1 MRYICTSIVVSFM
14 LGQLAGVPSGAAEVL
29 VDSPVQ
35 SPVPGTQVIDPATG
49 LRSYL
54 VMLEADP
61 TEIGPEA
68 ASAMATEAITKSI
81 GADRMRFIYD
91 YAITGFAAW
100 MTEDEAARMRNFPG
114 VLVVEPDLY
123 QSIAN
128 ASAGL
133 DTNPNEPDPWN
144 LRRISSPDGLAP
156 AYDPCGADGSGVTA
170 IIIDTGI
177 CLDQTLFAGRIQDAV
192 SFVAPTAADLDG
204 HGTHV
209 AGTIAGIGVGVAPG
223 CEIVA
228 LQVESGDGMPES
240 AIIAALNWV
249 ANPANAAPPSVV
261 NMSLGGPV
269 RGTSGLVR
277 FFAISTVAERGIPVV
292 VAAGND
298 GRTAYWTAPAN
309 VIFALTVG
317 ATNVFDQPAAFSNY
331 GAAVDIWAP
340 GVGILSANSEHPDGG
355 LKFESGTSQAA
366 PCVSGV
372 VALFLERHVTAE
384 QIEHEP
390 EYISSRAHIAL
401 ARAAVPALVDIT
413 DPLIGVPGGTGT
425 IAGSANQLLQ
435 ACDGPLGVACDED
448 VDWHGNTASIILGD
462 GITPIPGSF
471 ECTRTISNAAGLVEL
486 TINTLSSNL
495 DATLPSIQDVASGE
509 TLWPKSLPVDNW
521 ETYRFFQDRT
531 VVSSSRQGLRVIW
544 PGQDDI
550 DVMGYGYVMTAHVR
564 DNCAGDING
573 TGSVNVSDLLTVLD
587 TWGPCDPTIPCI
599 ADLDGNGE
607 VGINDV
613 LAVIGQWGAC
623 AEYLPPGFIHDCNG
637 NLVPK
642 GFLGDKF
649 LDTGERHIL
658 VNPIFEPLN
667 ITAVDL
673 NCAELNWD
681 TLEGNSY
688 TISPNDPRVGA
699 CTITGDS
706 CIQTDFYECGVAGGM
721 FWGRGISCDAITENG
736 DQYLHSPI
744 CDSESSIS
752 YGSPLKQIPIPN
764 TGGYTTYRQ
773 PVDPGIYSISRIGWV
788 SAVAHSA
795 SRTAPNI
802 DGHNKFS
809 LGLPLLSD
817 AVFGVTVYY
826 VDGGP
831 STFIRCTPEKSPI
844 AATNSTSGAFVT
856 EDLLPAGDREI
867 ASIRLARDPDGLQC
881 QSSKFFQPSLVGVE
895 VASDSGQLFVE
906 QSKDGGRTWYPFIS
920 ANGQSVQM
928 NLCITP

>member
-14 LGQLAGVPSGAAEVL
+14 LGHLVGVASGAAEVL

-177 CLDQTLFAGRIQDAV
+177 SLDQTLFAGRIQDAV

-228 LQVESGDGMPES
+228 LQVDAGDGETDS

-261 NMSLGGPV
+261 NMSLGSPV
-269 RGTSGLVR
+269 RGTSGLVE
-277 FFAISTVAERGIPVV
+277 FVAISTVVERGIPVV
-292 VAAGND
+292 VSAGNE
-298 GRTAYWTAPAN
+298 GHSAYWHAPAN

-390 EYISSRAHIAL
+390 EFIPSRAHIAL

-413 DPLIGVPGGTGT
+413 DPLTGVPGGTGT

-448 VDWHGNTASIILGD
+448 VNWHGNTASIILGD
-462 GITPIPGSF
+462 GITPIPGTF
-471 ECTRTISNAAGLVEL
+471 ECTRTIWNAAGLVEL
-486 TINTLSSNL
+486 TINTLSSKF

-509 TLWPKSLPVDNW
+509 TLWPKSLPGDQW
-521 ETYRFFQDRT
+521 ERYRFYQDRT

-607 VGINDV
+607 VDINDV

-623 AEYLPPGFIHDCNG
+623 AEYLLPGFIHDCNG

-642 GFLGDKF
+642 GFLGDIF

-658 VNPIFEPLN
+658 ANPIFEHLN

-706 CIQTDFYECGVAGGM
+706 CIQTDFHECGVAGGM
-721 FWGRGISCDAITENG
+721 FWGRGISCDAITGSG
-736 DQYLHSPI
+736 DQYEHSPI

-752 YGSPLKQIPIPN
+752 YGSPLKGPPIISQL
-764 TGGYTTYRQ
+764 GYRTYRQ
-773 PVDPGIYSISRIGWV
+773 PIDPGIYSISRIGWV
-788 SAVAHSA
+788 STVSHSL
-795 SRTAPNI
+795 SRTTANL
-802 DGHNKFS
+802 DGYGYS

-817 AVFGVTVYY
+817 MVFGVTVYY

-831 STFIRCTPEKSPI
+831 PTFIRCTPEKFPISPI
-844 AATNSTSGAFVT
+844 YGAFVA

-867 ASIRLARDPDGLQC
+867 SSIRLAVDPDGLQC
-881 QSSKFFQPSLVGVE
+881 QSSMFFTQTLVGVE
-895 VASDSGQLFVE
+895 VASDSGQLLVE
-906 QSKDGGRTWYPFIS
+906 QSQDGGRTWYPFINS
-920 ANGQSVQM
+920 ANGQSAQM